1 MHVPSLSPDPGTNS
15 CLLSELDLNS
25 PCHLRNLH
33 KSFPHSFNRLPGG
46 PEVSRHSLFLG
57 SGPQKSPGPPS
68 KELWVFGNELAGM
81 RGSG

>member
-1 MHVPSLSPDPGTNS
+1 MRVLSLSPNPGTNS

-25 PCHLRNLH
+25 PSSESPQ
-33 KSFPHSFNRLPGG
+33 KFPSLIQQTPLPGS
-46 PEVSRHSLFLG
+46 PKVNRHSPFLG

-68 KELWVFGNELAGM
+68 KELWVLRNELAGM

>member
-1 MHVPSLSPDPGTNS
+1 MRVPSLSPDPGTNS

-25 PCHLRNLH
+25 PSSESPQ
-33 KSFPHSFNRLPGG
+33 KFPSLIQQTPRGG

-81 RGSG
+81 GGSG